1 MRIMEETVWHPSQV
15 LEKQKNGS
23 MIMTLRVTDTV
34 DLYSWILGWGEK
46 IEVLEPPELRKEVMR
61 TAEKMLKIYQ
71 NE

>member
-1 MRIMEETVWHPSQV
+1 
-15 LEKQKNGS
+15 

-71 NE
+71 TK